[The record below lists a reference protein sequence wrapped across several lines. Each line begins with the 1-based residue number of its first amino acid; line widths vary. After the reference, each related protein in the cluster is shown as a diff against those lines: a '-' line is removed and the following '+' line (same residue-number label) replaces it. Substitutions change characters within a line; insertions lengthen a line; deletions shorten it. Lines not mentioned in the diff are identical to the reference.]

1 VLEEEPKIEAC
12 FARLSSFLV
21 SDSYVAGYPPDLTV
35 TLESDLKSVIIRRGS
50 EEFALIGEFV
60 IDLRV

>member
-1 VLEEEPKIEAC
+1 VIPTWLGTH
-12 FARLSSFLV
+12 RN
-21 SDSYVAGYPPDLTV
+21 LTV